1 MPHQLD
7 LPFYRYAYSGSDARA
22 YCYFEG
28 RGDRVSLLE
37 SLHTISWSVHEAKGP
52 ARSLGY
58 RSVKG
63 FASGIRTV
71 AGSLITTVIEDHP
84 LAPLMELA
92 EELRWDPN
100 LLWPGWSVDRYLT
113 GVGSGIDGTSFR
125 RRLAPT
131 LPPFNI
137 LIQYVAEGSQ
147 WRQDKNSEFDL
158 HIPGAAVLLKGV
170 ELVDEGMVT
179 STSDAA
185 SEMTYSFMAL
195 DCKTI
200 SMQEFLL
207 TLQFVTPNPAQ
218 EKAERVRSKIAIDQ
232 RAKLDQYKSTTNE
245 MQINGTFIPG
255 GASFE

>member
-1 MPHQLD
+1 MPVSQLD

-84 LAPLMELA
+84 LAKLMDLA
-92 EELRWDPN
+92 EELRNDPN

-113 GVGSGIDGTSFR
+113 GMGSGIDGLSFN

-137 LIQYVAEGSQ
+137 LIQYVAEGST
-147 WRQDKNSEFDL
+147 WRTETSEGDL
-158 HIPGAAVLLKGV
+158 VNRIPGAAVLLKGV
-170 ELVDEGMVT
+170 ELIDEGLVT

-185 SEMTYSFMAL
+185 S
-195 DCKTI
+195 
-200 SMQEFLL
+200 
-207 TLQFVTPNPAQ
+207 
-218 EKAERVRSKIAIDQ
+218 VR
-232 RAKLDQYKSTTNE
+232 L
-245 MQINGTFIPG
+245 
-255 GASFE
+255 